1 LEFID
6 HNFFHQLFYCKLYSL
21 IIIYF
26 RREKR
31 PYLIEVNISG
41 SEGERG
47 PSKFIKGIKDILP
60 YYSYGNC
67 FFVSSNGINPING
80 KNKSD
85 FFFLP
90 YSRFSNFIYNEW
102 VNIGKVNRLILGPI
116 FVPNLWRIFPNKRIW
131 YEERFPEILQS
142 VKGIGVHSTRVRD
155 YLAKRSNT
163 TDMIS
168 KFIIIKP
175 CTNLAP
181 KKVKPFNKRSI
192 DILLFEKYAD
202 LNRRPQAN
210 KLYNFFRNSSKNIIK
225 LKYGKYNKNL
235 MIKLA
240 NNAKF
245 IIYFSFYDTGAIG
258 LKEIQNYG
266 VIAFTHQKEF
276 VISNAT
282 SFFVPELADKDNI
295 EPAYKIILNI
305 INNVISSFPN
315 TRKIARKN
323 QEINRCKNAL
333 DDICQSVSNYH

>member
-1 LEFID
+1 MIHICKQFNILKLMKKLKKIFVFLHFIFCFIIVSEFID
-6 HNFFHQLFYCKLYSL
+6 HNFFHRKLYSL

-26 RREKR
+26 IKR
-31 PYLIEVNISG
+31 VKNPYLIEVNILG
-41 SEGERG
+41 SEGKRG

-60 YYSYGNC
+60 YYSSGNC
-67 FFVSSNGINPING
+67 FFVSSNNINPING
-80 KNKSD
+80 RNKSD

-90 YSRFSNFIYNEW
+90 ATSFSNLIYNEW

-116 FVPNLWRIFPNKRIW
+116 FVPNLWSLFPNKRIW
-131 YEERFPEILQS
+131 YEKRFPEILQS

-163 TDMIS
+163 TDKIS
-168 KFIIIKP
+168 KFIIIRP

-181 KKVKPFNKRSI
+181 KKVKPFNKRTI
-192 DILLFEKYAD
+192 DILLFEKYAEFD
-202 LNRRPQAN
+202 RRPQAN
-210 KLYNFFRNSSKNIIK
+210 KLYNYFRNSSTKIIK
-225 LKYGKYNKNL
+225 LIYGNYNKDL

-276 VISNAT
+276 VISNDT
-282 SFFVPELADKDNI
+282 SFFVP
-295 EPAYKIILNI
+295 
-305 INNVISSFPN
+305 
-315 TRKIARKN
+315 
-323 QEINRCKNAL
+323 
-333 DDICQSVSNYH
+333 

>member
-1 LEFID
+1 MKILKIIFVFLNFIFCFIVVLEFID
-6 HNFFHQLFYCKLYSL
+6 QNFFHRKLYSL

-26 RREKR
+26 RKIIKI
-31 PYLIEVNISG
+31 PYLIEVNISE

-60 YYSYGNC
+60 YYSSGKC
-67 FFVSSNGINPING
+67 FFISSNDIKPING

-90 YSRFSNFIYNEW
+90 TARFSNIIYNKW
-102 VNIGKVNRLILGPI
+102 INIGKVNRLILGPI
-116 FVPNLWRIFPNKRIW
+116 FVPLFWGLFPNKRIW

-163 TDMIS
+163 TDKIN
-168 KFIIIKP
+168 KFIIIRA
-175 CTNLAP
+175 CTNLGP
-181 KKVKPFNKRSI
+181 KKVKPFNKRTI

-202 LNRRPQAN
+202 LNRKAQAN
-210 KLYNFFRNSSKNIIK
+210 KLYNYFRSSSKKIIK
-225 LKYGKYNKNL
+225 LIYGKYNRNL

-266 VIAFTHQKEF
+266 VISFTHQKEF
-276 VISNAT
+276 VISNDT

-305 INNVISSFPN
+305 PKNPVVI
-315 TRKIARKN
+315 
-323 QEINRCKNAL
+323 
-333 DDICQSVSNYH
+333 